1 MFNDETDMELT
12 REFGTR
18 MRRARLR
25 QNITQADLARKAG
38 VSITSVKEAEDGRIR
53 TVRVLLAVL
62 RVLGRLKDF
71 ELLMDM
77 PNISP
82 REVAKLKGRRR
93 KRAS

>member
-1 MFNDETDMELT
+1 MFNDETDMELK

-25 QNITQADLARKAG
+25 QNITQAVLARKAG
-38 VSITSVKEAEDGRIR
+38 VSLTSVKEAEDGRIR

-77 PNISP
+77 PDISP
-82 REVAKLKGRRR
+82 REAAKLKGRRR

>member
-1 MFNDETDMELT
+1 MFNDETDMELKK
-12 REFGTR
+12 EFGTR

-25 QNITQADLARKAG
+25 QNITQAVLARKAG
-38 VSITSVKEAEDGRIR
+38 VSLTSVKEAEDGRIR

-77 PNISP
+77 PDISP
-82 REVAKLKGRRR
+82 REAAKLKGRRR

>member
-1 MFNDETDMELT
+1 MFNDKTNMEIT
-12 REFGTR
+12 GEFGTR

-38 VSITSVKEAEDGRIR
+38 VSLTSIKEAEDGRIR
-53 TVRVLLAVL
+53 TVRVLLGVL

-77 PNISP
+77 PDISP
-82 REVAKLKGRRR
+82 REAAKLKGRRR